1 MTGKAVRLWAAC
13 AVAACIAIASLSRS
27 RVVES
32 HPAGN
37 DLTVH
42 EWGTFTSVAA
52 RDGQAVEWL
61 PLTGSTDLPGFV
73 EHFRGGSFK
82 CGLGGTVRMETPVL
96 YFYSPRETTVSVKV
110 SFAKGLITEWYPH
123 ASAVAPEG
131 SGVMPSRGN
140 VNGSIRWDRVHLLP
154 GSQNVFP
161 SGEDDN
167 HYYAARDTSATPVR
181 VKAPGGDQDEKFL
194 FYRGVSEAS
203 LPVAARLTPQGQ
215 VLVQNLGKESIPSIM
230 LLESRGGKL
239 GYRVASD
246 LQDQVLLDP
255 PSLTATTAAM
265 LQNLEG
271 ILIAQGLYVDE
282 ARAMIATWRNSWF
295 EEGTRL
301 LYILPAPAVN
311 AILPLIVNPAPAN
324 TVRVFV
330 GRLEI
335 VTPATEAAV
344 ERAFAAHDHQTLDKY
359 RRFLE
364 PVLKVM
370 LEGTQ
375 PDPART
381 RALQGDLNSV
391 YTYACRSPWPNEP

>member
-1 MTGKAVRLWAAC
+1 MTGKAVRFWAAG
-13 AVAACIAIASLSRS
+13 AVAACMAIPSLSRS

-32 HPAGN
+32 RLAGN

-42 EWGTFTSVAA
+42 EWGTFTSVAGP
-52 RDGQAVEWL
+52 DGQAIEWL

-73 EHFRGGSFK
+73 EHFRDGGFK

-96 YFYSPRETTVSVKV
+96 YFYSPHDTTVSVKV
-110 SFAKGLITEWYPH
+110 AFAKGLITEWYPH

-131 SGVMPSRGN
+131 SGVMLSRGN

-154 GSQNVFP
+154 GAQTVLP

-167 HYYAARDTSATPVR
+167 HYYAARNTSATPVR

-194 FYRGVSEAS
+194 FYRGVSEAAM
-203 LPVAARLTPQGQ
+203 PVAARLTGGQ
-215 VLVQNLGKESIPSIM
+215 VLVQNLGTEAIPSVM
-230 LLESRGGKL
+230 LLESRGGRL
-239 GYRVASD
+239 GYRVAAD
-246 LQDQVLLDP
+246 LRDQVLLNP
-255 PSLTATTAAM
+255 PSLTASTDAM
-265 LQNLEG
+265 LQDLEG

-311 AILPLIVNPAPAN
+311 AILPLTVNPAPAT

-344 ERAFAAHDHQTLDKY
+344 EKAFATHDHQTLDKY

-364 PVLKVM
+364 PILRAM

-375 PDPART
+375 ADPART
-381 RALQGDLNSV
+381 RALQSGLNSV
-391 YTYACRSPWPNEP
+391 YTYACRSPWPSKP

>member
-1 MTGKAVRLWAAC
+1 MTGKAVRFWAAC
-13 AVAACIAIASLSRS
+13 AVAACIAIPSLSRS
-27 RVVES
+27 RVAES

-42 EWGTFTSVAA
+42 EWGTFTSVAG
-52 RDGQAVEWL
+52 RDGQAIEWL
-61 PLTGSTDLPGFV
+61 PLTGSTDLPRFV
-73 EHFRGGSFK
+73 EHFRDGAFK

-96 YFYSPRETTVSVKV
+96 YFYSPHETTVSVKV

-123 ASAVAPEG
+123 ASRVEPE
-131 SGVMPSRGN
+131 SSRVVLSRDN
-140 VNGSIRWDRVHLLP
+140 VHGSIRWDGVRLLA
-154 GSQNVFP
+154 GSGTAFP
-161 SGEDDN
+161 SGNDDN
-167 HYYAARDTSATPVR
+167 HYYAARNTSATPVR

-194 FYRGVSEAS
+194 FYRGVSEAPM
-203 LPVAARLTPQGQ
+203 PVAARLTGDR
-215 VLVQNLGKESIPSIM
+215 VLVQNLGTEAIPSVM

-239 GYRVASD
+239 GYRTAGDVR
-246 LQDQVLLDP
+246 DQVLLDP
-255 PSLTATTAAM
+255 PSLTATRDAM
-265 LQNLEG
+265 LQDLEG

-311 AILPLIVNPAPAN
+311 AILPLTVNPAPAN

-370 LEGTQ
+370 LEGSQ
-375 PDPART
+375 MDPERT
-381 RALQGDLNSV
+381 RALHSDLNSV
-391 YTYACRSPWPNEP
+391 YGYACRWPWPSDP